1 LNRFN
6 GKKDIKETDMRKISE
21 IYKCRVCGNIVE
33 VVHAGA
39 GELVCCGQQMTLM
52 VENTTDAA
60 REKHI
65 PVIQKIAEGT
75 NIKVGSIAHPMEE
88 KHFIEWIELI
98 TDGKTARRNL
108 KPGDSP
114 EAVFAGYTAPFTTV
128 RAYCNLHGLW
138 KA

>member
-1 LNRFN
+1 MN
-6 GKKDIKETDMRKISE
+6 KILD
-21 IYKCRVCGNIVE
+21 IYKCEVCGNIVE

-39 GELVCCGQQMTLM
+39 GELVCCGQQMALM

-65 PVIQKIAEGT
+65 PVVEKIAGGAK
-75 NIKVGSIAHPMEE
+75 IKVGSIAHPMEE
-88 KHFIEWIELI
+88 KHFIEWIEVI
-98 TDGKTARRNL
+98 TDGKTARQSL

-114 EAVFAGYTAPFTTV
+114 EAVFAGDAAQITTV
-128 RAYCNLHGLW
+128 RAYCNLHRLW